1 MAMKLSAERRA
12 ELLAE
17 MRLAQFFTEKEW
29 NRRFGVSP
37 RTLRRLRA
45 EALEHPLARSGDLHV
60 LLLPPRPK

>member
-1 MAMKLSAERRA
+1 
-12 ELLAE
+12 